1 MAAQL
6 GISQPIRNYDTYTIS
21 TTFEG
26 TLASRSGSHAAYDTV
41 ELYVP
46 QTDVEYY
53 VSYGDAAETSATIYD
68 RSALDQKDKYTV
80 FFGGNYPR
88 VDVYTTA
95 ETGKTLLLFKDSYA
109 NCLMQFLYP
118 YYDHIILIDPRYYYD
133 NVESVIS
140 REQVTDVLFLYNANT
155 YFEDTSLAD
164 VLNVSEN

>member
-1 MAAQL
+1 MQ
-6 GISQPIRNYDTYTIS
+6 
-21 TTFEG
+21 
-26 TLASRSGSHAAYDTV
+26 
-41 ELYVP
+41 
-46 QTDVEYY
+46 
-53 VSYGDAAETSATIYD
+53 
-68 RSALDQKDKYTV
+68 
-80 FFGGNYPR
+80 
-88 VDVYTTA
+88 
-95 ETGKTLLLFKDSYA
+95 LFKDSYA

>member
-1 MAAQL
+1 MTYA
-6 GISQPIRNYDTYTIS
+6 DTQK
-21 TTFEG
+21 
-26 TLASRSGSHAAYDTV
+26 TV
-41 ELYVP
+41 CSL
-46 QTDVEYY
+46 
-53 VSYGDAAETSATIYD
+53 YD
-68 RSALDQKDKYTV
+68 RAKLAEKNQYEV
-80 FFGGNYPR
+80 FFGGNHAR
-88 VDVYTTA
+88 VDIRTTA
-95 ETGKTLLLFKDSYA
+95 DTGRTLLLFKDSYA

>member
-1 MAAQL
+1 MEKIGIFCSAAANIDKMYFESARQIGEWMGKTGKTLIYGGADL
-6 GISQPIRNYDTYTIS
+6 GLMECVARAVKENGGKVI
-21 TTFEG
+21 G
-26 TLASRSGSHAAYDTV
+26 
-41 ELYVP
+41 
-46 QTDVEYY
+46 
-53 VSYGDAAETSATIYD
+53 TIYD

>member
-1 MAAQL
+1 M
-6 GISQPIRNYDTYTIS
+6 
-21 TTFEG
+21 
-26 TLASRSGSHAAYDTV
+26 
-41 ELYVP
+41 P
-46 QTDVEYY
+46 QTDIEYY

-68 RSALDQKDKYTV
+68 RSALEQKDKYTV